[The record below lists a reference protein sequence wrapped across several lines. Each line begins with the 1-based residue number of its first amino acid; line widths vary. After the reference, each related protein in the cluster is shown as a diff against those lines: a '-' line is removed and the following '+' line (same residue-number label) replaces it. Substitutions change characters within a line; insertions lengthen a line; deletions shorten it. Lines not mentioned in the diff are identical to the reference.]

1 MLPMKAITCNIYK
14 LFSLMQFNHQIISNN
29 NLQKVK
35 LKKSDIHCY
44 VAHILLIFRTIRPN
58 RSRAILQNL
67 YTTIFICKKKNN
79 YFRHA
84 TLYNVHVLNSCGYL
98 TLNKY
103 YYYYLNIIIY
113 MFSNIWLV
121 D

>member
-1 MLPMKAITCNIYK
+1 
-14 LFSLMQFNHQIISNN
+14 MQFNHQIISNN

-58 RSRAILQNL
+58 RSRAILQNF
-67 YTTIFICKKKNN
+67 YTTNLFAKKKNN

-84 TLYNVHVLNSCGYL
+84 TLYNVQLNGYF
-98 TLNKY
+98 LNQIFFRHAKY
-103 YYYYLNIIIY
+103 YYIPAKP
-113 MFSNIWLV
+113 
-121 D
+121 